1 MQTDL
6 CFRKMPLCCCEGGW
20 QEVESILGGLLDFMA
35 IVIIQVTR
43 NGGTDM
49 DKEEK
54 RIEICKL
61 WRLK

>member
-20 QEVESILGGLLDFMA
+20 QEVESSLGGLLDFMA

-43 NGGTDM
+43 NGGTGYGQGR
-49 DKEEK
+49 EED
-54 RIEICKL
+54 RNMVNFGD
-61 WRLK
+61 